1 MDDGSRGI
9 EQSAKKQG
17 VADENDLHVSKLS
30 DGVDMVVGR
39 VYALEVRFSDFLKI
53 CCASFHFQLHL
64 FIFNFCW
71 HKKRYFSRRSIVH
84 LLENVSPIRP
94 QQYSER

>member
-39 VYALEVRFSDFLKI
+39 VYALEVRFSDF
-53 CCASFHFQLHL
+53 
-64 FIFNFCW
+64 
-71 HKKRYFSRRSIVH
+71 
-84 LLENVSPIRP
+84 
-94 QQYSER
+94 

>member
-39 VYALEVRFSDFLKI
+39 VYALEVRFSDFFKKAKPPLPSLKTKEDYI
-53 CCASFHFQLHL
+53 Q
-64 FIFNFCW
+64 
-71 HKKRYFSRRSIVH
+71 KRQEV
-84 LLENVSPIRP
+84 
-94 QQYSER
+94 YSKVNETVERW